1 MNLESHVAVLKG
13 RRLYNF
19 NGTLLCH
26 GSLGFKMTG
35 HISVHE
41 FVFWC
46 VCMCVWCGC
55 WTVHPSVHS
64 RLLTVILIPLQ
75 ISKYW
80 PSISLPI
87 PLSGFIFHSCFLIT
101 TAPSLSRTEC
111 MGGKWVLSQW
121 KNTAVPNSHIHIGTH
136 SCTRNP
142 TFLSNHL
149 FSQQASALNDRSFA
163 RVLQASGEV
172 CSCP

>member
-1 MNLESHVAVLKG
+1 MVRCSAMVALALKWQGTYLFMNLCFGVCV
-13 RRLYNF
+13 
-19 NGTLLCH
+19 C
-26 GSLGFKMTG
+26 
-35 HISVHE
+35 VC
-41 FVFWC
+41 VC

-101 TAPSLSRTEC
+101 TVPSLSRTEC